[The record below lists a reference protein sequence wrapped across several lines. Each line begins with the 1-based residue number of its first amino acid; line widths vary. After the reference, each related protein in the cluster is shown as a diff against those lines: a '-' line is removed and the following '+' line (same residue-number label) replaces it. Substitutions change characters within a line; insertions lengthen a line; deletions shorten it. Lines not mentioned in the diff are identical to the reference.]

1 MDFLQILRPAT
12 VYPCHSVICYL
23 MSEHKYGRKTTL
35 LIWAAD
41 ALIWSALIVMGGL
54 HPESYIVYRYVYVF
68 SVLAYMVAFIAS
80 STGGVWKNVFLF
92 VTYVIFFL
100 LLNGIC
106 MGAVKAPPG
115 ESDVLFLAVG
125 YVCTGFPSVCSGG
138 IFCLHS
144 GTSAEISAMDGGCLP
159 PCPRCT

>member
-80 STGGVWKNVFLF
+80 STGGVW
-92 VTYVIFFL
+92 
-100 LLNGIC
+100 
-106 MGAVKAPPG
+106 
-115 ESDVLFLAVG
+115 
-125 YVCTGFPSVCSGG
+125 
-138 IFCLHS
+138 
-144 GTSAEISAMDGGCLP
+144 
-159 PCPRCT
+159 RRQ

>member
-68 SVLAYMVAFIAS
+68 SVHV
-80 STGGVWKNVFLF
+80 NVLCMCVVCMQFL
-92 VTYVIFFL
+92 
-100 LLNGIC
+100 
-106 MGAVKAPPG
+106 
-115 ESDVLFLAVG
+115 
-125 YVCTGFPSVCSGG
+125 CTF
-138 IFCLHS
+138 
-144 GTSAEISAMDGGCLP
+144 
-159 PCPRCT
+159 